1 MKSIFSHQVF
11 GADFAPRTLSGPL
24 QDILQ
29 DVGVSEAD
37 IESLL
42 SKLPVDAI
50 PQYRDRLN
58 ECKAKG
64 VTSPEGISCLYRL
77 YQDIRNRHESTPVP
91 ATPPAPKSTFPI
103 VPVAI
108 GAVILAGVGIY
119 FAVKK

>member
-11 GADFAPRTLSGPL
+11 GGNFAPRTLSGPL

-42 SKLPVDAI
+42 AKLPVDAI
-50 PQYRDRLN
+50 PQYRDQLN

-64 VTSPEGISCLYRL
+64 LTNPEGIACLYRL
-77 YQDIRNRHESTPVP
+77 YQDIRNRKDSTPIP

-119 FAVKK
+119 FAVK